1 MLGANSTEYHDLIQ
15 DAPQRAEASK
25 FKRRH
30 MSNGNYSIGGQVGGG
45 FGASMGGDYGSQ
57 GGGFGGDGGGDGPT
71 GGDLIFDV
79 TTQTFMADVMEAS
92 RQQPVLVD
100 FWAPWC
106 GPCKQLTPIIEAAV
120 KAAGGTVKLAKMNID
135 DHPEIAGQMGIQSI
149 PAVVAF
155 KDGQPVDGFMG
166 AQQESQVKEFIEKL
180 AGPAPVNQADA
191 FLEQAEQLLVEKDFG
206 QAAQLFGAVMQMEPD
221 NVKAICG
228 LAQCYLGAD
237 ELERATQAL
246 DMVPEDKRS
255 EEAYTAAKAAL
266 DLAEQAASLGDLA
279 GLQERIAKDPQDL
292 QARFDLA
299 LGLNGKGDKNGAVD
313 QLIEIV
319 RNDREWNED
328 GARKQLLQFFE
339 AWGFKDPASAYG
351 RRKLSAVLFS

>member
-1 MLGANSTEYHDLIQ
+1 
-15 DAPQRAEASK
+15 
-25 FKRRH
+25 
-30 MSNGNYSIGGQVGGG
+30 MSNGDYSIGGQVGGG
-45 FGASMGGDYGSQ
+45 FGASMGGGYGGQ
-57 GGGFGGDGGGDGPT
+57 GGGFGGAGGGDGN
-71 GGDLIFDV
+71 GGSGPVDSDLIYDV

-106 GPCKQLTPIIEAAV
+106 GPCKQLTPIIEEAV
-120 KAAGGTVKLAKMNID
+120 KAAGGTVKLAKMNIE

-166 AQQESQVKEFIEKL
+166 AQQESQVKAFIEKVG
-180 AGPAPVNQADA
+180 GPAPTNQADA
-191 FLEQAEQLLVEKDFG
+191 YLEQAEELLVAKDYA

-221 NVKAICG
+221 NVKANSG

-237 ELERATQAL
+237 DMERAKQAL
-246 DMVPEDKRS
+246 DLVPEDKR
-255 EEAYTAAKAAL
+255 EDEAFTAAKAAL

-279 GLQERIAKDPQDL
+279 EFMERIERDPADL

-319 RNDREWNED
+319 RQDRDWNED

-351 RRKLSAVLFS
+351 RRKLSAVLFA

>member
-1 MLGANSTEYHDLIQ
+1 
-15 DAPQRAEASK
+15 
-25 FKRRH
+25 
-30 MSNGNYSIGGQVGGG
+30 MSNGDYSIGGQVGGG
-45 FGASMGGDYGSQ
+45 FGASMGGGYGQ
-57 GGGFGGDGGGDGPT
+57 GGNGGGGAGGNGPGGAA

-79 TTQTFMADVMEAS
+79 TTQTFMAEVMEAS

-106 GPCKQLTPIIEAAV
+106 GPCKQLTPLIEAAV
-120 KAAGGTVKLAKMNID
+120 KAAGGTVKLAKMNIE

-149 PAVVAF
+149 PAVIAF

-166 AQQESQVKEFIEKL
+166 AQQESQIKAFIEKVG
-180 AGPAPVNQADA
+180 GPAQANPA
-191 FLEQAEQLLVEKDFG
+191 EAYLEQAQALLADKDFG
-206 QAAQLFGAVMQMEPD
+206 QAAQLFGALMQAEPD
-221 NVKAICG
+221 NVQAIAG

-237 ELERATQAL
+237 DLERAKQAL
-246 DMVPEDKRS
+246 DLAPEDRRTD
-255 EEAYTAAKAAL
+255 EAYMAAKAAV

-279 GLQERIAKDPQDL
+279 GLEERIAQNPDDH

-299 LGLNGKGDKNGAVD
+299 LGLNAKGAKTAAVD

-319 RNDREWNED
+319 CRDREWNED

-339 AWGFKDPASAYG
+339 AWGFKDEASGYG
-351 RRKLSAVLFS
+351 RRKLSAVLFA

>member
-1 MLGANSTEYHDLIQ
+1 
-15 DAPQRAEASK
+15 
-25 FKRRH
+25 
-30 MSNGNYSIGGQVGGG
+30 MSNGDYSIGGQVGGG
-45 FGASMGGDYGSQ
+45 FGASMGGGYGGQ
-57 GGGFGGDGGGDGPT
+57 GGGFGGGGGGNGT
-71 GGDLIFDV
+71 GGAPDGDLIFDV

-92 RQQPVLVD
+92 RQQPILVD

-106 GPCKQLTPIIEAAV
+106 GPCKQLTPLIEAAV

-149 PAVVAF
+149 PAVIAF

-166 AQQESQVKEFIEKL
+166 AQPESQIKAFIEKL
-180 AGPAPVNQADA
+180 GGPAPANPAEA
-191 FLEQAEQLLVEKDFG
+191 YLEQANALLADKDYG
-206 QAAQLFGAVMQMEPD
+206 QAAQLFGALMQAEPD
-221 NVKAICG
+221 NVQANAA
-228 LAQCYLGAD
+228 LTQCYLVAD
-237 ELERATQAL
+237 DLERAKQAL
-246 DMVPEDKRS
+246 ELAPEEKRTD
-255 EEAYTAAKAAL
+255 EAYLAAKAAV

-279 GLQERIAKDPQDL
+279 GFEERVAQNPDDH

-299 LGLNGKGDKNGAVD
+299 LGLNSKGAKTAAVD

-319 RNDREWNED
+319 RRDREWNED

-339 AWGFKDPASAYG
+339 AWGFKDEASAYG

>member
-1 MLGANSTEYHDLIQ
+1 
-15 DAPQRAEASK
+15 
-25 FKRRH
+25 
-30 MSNGNYSIGGQVGGG
+30 MSNGNYNIGGQI
-45 FGASMGGDYGSQ
+45 
-57 GGGFGGDGGGDGPT
+57 GGGFGGSMGGGYGDQGGGNGGGAASG

-79 TTQTFMADVMEAS
+79 TTQDFMADVLEAS
-92 RQQPVLVD
+92 RQQPVIVD

-120 KAAGGTVKLAKMNID
+120 NAAGGTVKLAKMNID
-135 DHPEIAGQMGIQSI
+135 EHPEIAGQMGVQSI

-166 AQQESQVKEFIEKL
+166 AQPESQVKAFIEKL
-180 AGPAPVNQADA
+180 AGPAPVNQTEV
-191 FLEQAEQLLVEKDFG
+191 FLEQADELLLAKDFA
-206 QAAQLFGAVMQMEPD
+206 QAAQLYGAVMQMEPD
-221 NVKAICG
+221 NVLAICG

-237 ELERATQAL
+237 ETERASQAL
-246 DMVPEDKRS
+246 ELVPEDKRT
-255 EEAYTAAKAAL
+255 EEAYLAAKAAL
-266 DLAEQAASLGDLA
+266 DLAKQAAALGDLA
-279 GLQERIAKDPQDL
+279 DLQERIARDPLDH

-319 RNDREWNED
+319 RQDREWNED
-328 GARKQLLQFFE
+328 GARMQLLQFFE